1 MQKVKEMLSSSK
13 PALADHFLGLLQI
26 LTAALLD
33 KDESHSTG
41 QHATGAGATTT
52 GSTTGAVGN
61 NRDLLQNPS
70 HNTNIGDAV
79 GHKMGTMTDA
89 PTMAK
94 LVKLSEHY
102 LDFDD

>member
-13 PALADHFLGLLQI
+13 PALADHFLDLLQI
-26 LTAALLD
+26 LTALPLD
-33 KDESHSTG
+33 KDDSHSTG
-41 QHATGAGATTT
+41 HHATGAGATTT
-52 GSTTGAVGN
+52 GSTTNTSGN
-61 NRDLLQNPS
+61 PTTLQNPS

-102 LDFDD
+102 SDFDD